1 MKVGFPSFAIALLLA
16 ACSKPAPPPNAAS
29 IEVSVV
35 TIAPQDAANVVV
47 LPGRVQAVRT
57 AEVRARVDG
66 VVQKLLYTEGSDVEQ
81 GQRLFQIDP
90 RDMQASLDAARAAL
104 SRAKSE
110 AANAAQDLERY
121 KGLVGTGV
129 VSRQQY
135 DTAVARARSAQSA
148 VVESQAQVEKARLN
162 LDYTTVTAPI
172 AGRAG
177 RAQVTVGAL
186 VSAAAGTLLTTI
198 EPLDRS
204 MRPPDQGRRLVGT
217 ETSA

>member
-1 MKVGFPSFAIALLLA
+1 MKRGFPFFVFAIVVFLA
-16 ACSKPAPPPNAAS
+16 ACSKPAPPPDAAP
-29 IEVSVV
+29 IEVTVV
-35 TIAPQDAANVVV
+35 TISPQDAANVVV

-104 SRAKSE
+104 SRAQSE

-129 VSRQQY
+129 VSRQ
-135 DTAVARARSAQSA
+135 
-148 VVESQAQVEKARLN
+148 
-162 LDYTTVTAPI
+162 
-172 AGRAG
+172 
-177 RAQVTVGAL
+177 
-186 VSAAAGTLLTTI
+186 
-198 EPLDRS
+198 
-204 MRPPDQGRRLVGT
+204 
-217 ETSA
+217 